1 MALLE
6 LDTYTGQLNYKD
18 ILFTFVFDGSEL
30 RLIPP
35 ADKSSEI
42 EFNWILTPI
51 GEGTYTSASPQMESP
66 FLTGQCS
73 ETGRT
78 IIFITEKGAN
88 IGSYNSVLTVPVLAY
103 IDCRHNSD
111 LIDRITFSCSEIDK
125 VYPLHQSYMIS
136 IDPNHFSEDGVFTF
150 TTNACPSFS

>member
-42 EFNWILTPI
+42 EFS
-51 GEGTYTSASPQMESP
+51 G
-66 FLTGQCS
+66 F
-73 ETGRT
+73 
-78 IIFITEKGAN
+78 
-88 IGSYNSVLTVPVLAY
+88 
-103 IDCRHNSD
+103 
-111 LIDRITFSCSEIDK
+111 
-125 VYPLHQSYMIS
+125 
-136 IDPNHFSEDGVFTF
+136 
-150 TTNACPSFS
+150 

>member
-88 IGSYNSVLTVPVLAY
+88 SSFIQTIIWFMSNFVFHVDSIQEQIAFLFL
-103 IDCRHNSD
+103 
-111 LIDRITFSCSEIDK
+111 
-125 VYPLHQSYMIS
+125 YPL
-136 IDPNHFSEDGVFTF
+136 
-150 TTNACPSFS
+150 

>member
-1 MALLE
+1 MALLK

-18 ILFTFVFDGSEL
+18 ILFTFIFDGSEL

-66 FLTGQCS
+66 FLT
-73 ETGRT
+73 E
-78 IIFITEKGAN
+78 
-88 IGSYNSVLTVPVLAY
+88 P
-103 IDCRHNSD
+103 D
-111 LIDRITFSCSEIDK
+111 
-125 VYPLHQSYMIS
+125 
-136 IDPNHFSEDGVFTF
+136 
-150 TTNACPSFS
+150 NAVKLVEPSFLLLRKVPTSEVIILF

>member
-51 GEGTYTSASPQMESP
+51 GKAH
-66 FLTGQCS
+66 
-73 ETGRT
+73 
-78 IIFITEKGAN
+78 I
-88 IGSYNSVLTVPVLAY
+88 
-103 IDCRHNSD
+103 
-111 LIDRITFSCSEIDK
+111 
-125 VYPLHQSYMIS
+125 PLPPHKWSLL
-136 IDPNHFSEDGVFTF
+136 F
-150 TTNACPSFS
+150 